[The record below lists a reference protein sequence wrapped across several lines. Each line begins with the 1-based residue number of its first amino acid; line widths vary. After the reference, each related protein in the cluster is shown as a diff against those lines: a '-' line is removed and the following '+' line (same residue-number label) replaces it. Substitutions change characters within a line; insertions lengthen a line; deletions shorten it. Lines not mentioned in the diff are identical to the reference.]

1 MKVMLFQI
9 KKIVSIIEYL
19 INYIIRFLF
28 LKYFYNII
36 INIEY

>member
-1 MKVMLFQI
+1 MKVMVFQI
-9 KKIVSIIEYL
+9 KKIASINEYL